1 MSSIGVACAEVYVKQ
16 KRQMEKIKRMEEER
30 VRRGESVVE
39 EDKVGGSASTS
50 GKCKKKVHP
59 DKCLGK
65 KKVHPG
71 NFPASESEGKQ
82 GEARDNVA

>member
-1 MSSIGVACAEVYVKQ
+1 MSSIGFACAEVYVKQ

-39 EDKVGGSASTS
+39 EEKVGGSASTS
-50 GKCKKKVHP
+50 GKC
-59 DKCLGK
+59 K

>member
-30 VRRGESVVE
+30 VRRGDSVVE
-39 EDKVGGSASTS
+39 EEKVGGSASTS
-50 GKCKKKVHP
+50 
-59 DKCLGK
+59 GK

>member
-1 MSSIGVACAEVYVKQ
+1 MSSIGLACAEVYVKQ

-39 EDKVGGSASTS
+39 KVGGSASTS
-50 GKCKKKVHP
+50 
-59 DKCLGK
+59 GK

-71 NFPASESEGKQ
+71 NFPAAESEGKQ

>member
-1 MSSIGVACAEVYVKQ
+1 MSSIGVACAVVYVKQ

-30 VRRGESVVE
+30 VRR
-39 EDKVGGSASTS
+39 VGGSASTS

-59 DKCLGK
+59 
-65 KKVHPG
+65 G
-71 NFPASESEGKQ
+71 NFPASESEAKQ